1 MLISGKGRNCE
12 EGSFLNLLIL
22 FPGKFHLQGF
32 CRKVFF
38 HNSHISYC
46 PKSTFMFEEYLLL
59 GRYLL
64 VSLALVLLLFGVSFF
79 FVYQQ
84 PEMEKL
90 SSYECGFNPFG
101 DARSRF
107 EVRFY
112 LVGVLFLIFDL
123 ELSFLFPF
131 VVNVGSI
138 SWNGLVALYFFLA
151 VLTLGFAYEWIK
163 GALEWT

>member
-1 MLISGKGRNCE
+1 
-12 EGSFLNLLIL
+12 
-22 FPGKFHLQGF
+22 
-32 CRKVFF
+32 
-38 HNSHISYC
+38 
-46 PKSTFMFEEYLLL
+46 MFEEYLIL

-64 VSLALVLLLFGVSFF
+64 VSLALVLVLFGVSFF
-79 FVYQQ
+79 LVYQQ

-101 DARSRF
+101 DARNRF

-131 VVNVGSI
+131 VVNVTTIG
-138 SWNGLVALYFFLA
+138 
-151 VLTLGFAYEWIK
+151 
-163 GALEWT
+163 

>member
-1 MLISGKGRNCE
+1 
-12 EGSFLNLLIL
+12 
-22 FPGKFHLQGF
+22 
-32 CRKVFF
+32 
-38 HNSHISYC
+38 
-46 PKSTFMFEEYLLL
+46 MFEEYLLL

-64 VSLALVLLLFGVSFF
+64 ISLALVLLLFGASFF
-79 FVYQQ
+79 LVFHQ

-131 VVNVGSI
+131 VVNVGAI
-138 SWNGLVALYFFLA
+138 GWEGLTALYFFLI
-151 VLTLGFAYEWIK
+151 VLTLGFAYEWAK

>member
-1 MLISGKGRNCE
+1 
-12 EGSFLNLLIL
+12 
-22 FPGKFHLQGF
+22 
-32 CRKVFF
+32 
-38 HNSHISYC
+38 
-46 PKSTFMFEEYLLL
+46 MFEEYLVL

-64 VSLALVLLLFGVSFF
+64 ICLVVALALFGVSFF
-79 FVYQQ
+79 LVQHE

-131 VVNVGSI
+131 VVNVASI
-138 SWNGLVALYFFLA
+138 SWAGLATFYFFLL
-151 VLTLGFAYEWIK
+151 VLTLGFAYE
-163 GALEWT
+163 

>member
-1 MLISGKGRNCE
+1 
-12 EGSFLNLLIL
+12 
-22 FPGKFHLQGF
+22 
-32 CRKVFF
+32 
-38 HNSHISYC
+38 
-46 PKSTFMFEEYLLL
+46 MFEEYLLL
-59 GRYLL
+59 GRYLV
-64 VSLALVLLLFGVSFF
+64 VSLVLVLALFSVSFF
-79 FVYQQ
+79 LVYQQ

-138 SWNGLVALYFFLA
+138 G
-151 VLTLGFAYEWIK
+151 
-163 GALEWT
+163 

>member
-1 MLISGKGRNCE
+1 
-12 EGSFLNLLIL
+12 
-22 FPGKFHLQGF
+22 
-32 CRKVFF
+32 
-38 HNSHISYC
+38 
-46 PKSTFMFEEYLLL
+46 MFEEYLLL

-64 VSLALVLLLFGVSFF
+64 VSLALVLVLFSISFF
-79 FVYQQ
+79 LVFQQ

-138 SWNGLVALYFFLA
+138 G
-151 VLTLGFAYEWIK
+151 
-163 GALEWT
+163 

>member
-1 MLISGKGRNCE
+1 
-12 EGSFLNLLIL
+12 
-22 FPGKFHLQGF
+22 
-32 CRKVFF
+32 
-38 HNSHISYC
+38 
-46 PKSTFMFEEYLLL
+46 MFEEYLLL
-59 GRYLL
+59 GRYLV
-64 VSLALVLLLFGVSFF
+64 VSLALVLALFSVSFF
-79 FVYQQ
+79 LVYQQ

-131 VVNVGSI
+131 VVNVGHI
-138 SWNGLVALYFFLA
+138 G
-151 VLTLGFAYEWIK
+151 
-163 GALEWT
+163 